1 MTVINPAHPG
11 ELIKETIE
19 ALGEETGKLLSVK
32 EIAEGSVIKPGTRS
46 LIIKGK
52 QSVTPELA
60 IKLGAAFKNTLPEF
74 WLQLQDNYD
83 LARARKNIDT
93 RLIKVFWKPA
103 AVL

>member
-1 MTVINPAHPG
+1 MAMFNPAHPG
-11 ELIKETIE
+11 ELIKETLE
-19 ALGEETGKLLSVK
+19 VLGEETGKVLSIK
-32 EIAEGSVIKPGTRS
+32 EIAEGLVIKPRTRS

-60 IKLGAAFKNTLPEF
+60 IKLSAAFKNTSPGF
-74 WLQLQDNYD
+74 WLQVQDNYD

-103 AVL
+103 AAL